1 MGMSDQLVL
10 PQQIKFI
17 DALVRDF
24 IAPPRVLKIA
34 YLGNQSANHPTV
46 QHCQKLFPEAQ
57 HDFYDIVLG
66 NWDINKEWKIEGYD
80 LVVCYRT
87 TAYVESSLE
96 FFLQQLKKCISK
108 NKYIIF
114 DFTLYSGLFENHYS
128 TRNPPGANARFDFR
142 NLYKSSLRS
151 PDFLQWRG
159 YSYSLQDYFAATMLN
174 AFTEKTFEENNIVP
188 TFINCEWNPIKR
200 DLITYAFWNN
210 E

>member
-1 MGMSDQLVL
+1 MGYSDSIVL
-10 PQQIKFI
+10 PQQQKFI
-17 DALVRDF
+17 DALVRGF
-24 IAPPRVLKIA
+24 IAPSGVLKIA

-46 QHCQKLFPEAQ
+46 QHCQKLFSEAQ

-87 TAYVESSLE
+87 TMYAESSLE

-114 DFTLYSGLFENHYS
+114 DFTLYSGLFENYRS
-128 TRNPPGANARFDFR
+128 TRKPPSVNARFDFR
-142 NLYKSSLRS
+142 NLCKSLLSS
-151 PDFLQWRG
+151 PDFRTPYFQN
-159 YSYSLQDYFAATMLN
+159 YFAATMLN

-188 TFINCEWNPIKR
+188 TFINCEWNPVKR
-200 DLITYAFWNN
+200 DLITYTFWNN